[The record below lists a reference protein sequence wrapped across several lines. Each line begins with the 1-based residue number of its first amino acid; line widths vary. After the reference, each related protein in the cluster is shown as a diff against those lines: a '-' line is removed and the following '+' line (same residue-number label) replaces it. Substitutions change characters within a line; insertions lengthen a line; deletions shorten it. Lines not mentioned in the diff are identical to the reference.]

1 MNRLNRLNGIHQRAF
16 SLPPDNYPYKIE
28 PISMNNTKI
37 PFNKLNDDHVNHV
50 KHHHDSFISN
60 DDKQDPTDSELIL
73 QETFNNF
80 DMITR
85 QFIGL
90 SSSLNSL
97 NTDDD
102 SGYVHTSFGN
112 HNQLIDSI
120 YSNTNTTNTTTS
132 EDSSSI
138 SVNNNNNNNKDELLL
153 VMIEDLV
160 DWFKQMYPTMTN
172 GMNSDNFFD
181 YLSDGILLCHHATE
195 LHHRLTLEINQSI
208 NHSKSIPLHNIR
220 ISGIQVTLPKSSPI
234 YQKYEYHHHY
244 HHHHSSNAIISFIS
258 RNNVSNFLQWCRQ
271 LGMYNSILFES
282 EDLVCKKNL
291 RNVIV
296 CLLELA
302 RLGNYIHMCIP
313 DIVKLEIE
321 IDKQLTNEF
330 NQSINQYSINS
341 NHHHHQKINNNND
354 NDKNQLTYYRSNC
367 SIGLRK
373 QQQQQQDK
381 NISMNKT
388 NQHTLLDCNNNN
400 NTNNVKKEKQKQELQ
415 RPIVDFRSLDE
426 LVRELLSQCTCK
438 QTFPMVRIGEGRYLF
453 GDKGTQIFV
462 RILRNHV
469 MVRVGGGWDT
479 LSHFLSKYDECR
491 KVNPL
496 GSCKLNSMN
505 QNSKMNEDKTQNM
518 VECKLNVV
526 KKRTSSVTKEKQSHR
541 DNDHQD
547 DDNDTSDGK
556 VQLNHKTDSE
566 FMKSMKN
573 VNENQILAKK
583 SLEET
588 KCLTK
593 SQFFS
598 ELNLTSLN
606 NDNDDVDDLN
616 CSTHFP
622 RFIIADQYMKDP
634 TNSSTDVEETSFNDN
649 LTKDWSNESFDKLQS
664 LRNGITT
671 TNATTTTTTS
681 NSNINNKD
689 SNNGSKTNQNSLIR
703 KPFNTTDKLLK
714 QKSTITIIRNE
725 LDKSN
730 MKPYIVNRPCFP
742 NTTTPTAT
750 TNPTTSSSTTY
761 YINSRHCNSIQHQ
774 NPIENRLR
782 NNQNLSKSLNSL
794 NINCK
799 QSIDRKNSRPVERI
813 SVLPVIN
820 DTTTNIKSSKS
831 NNNKFTRNSYTTH
844 NHRIQSIKNHHVTER
859 KSTMQQLK
867 SSPLHHDNHHQSRNQ
882 QNQSRSKSANMFN
895 RKLSSTSTSTSASA
909 AAATAVASSSSSS
922 SSCKQ
927 VNHQL
932 INKPVQIVYTSV
944 ENKRHPDDY
953 VIDDHLYQSNHS
965 KQINPLISI
974 NSKLRHGSL
983 IPIST
988 RSSSGSRIPLK
999 QY

>member
-1 MNRLNRLNGIHQRAF
+1 MAFNPQDLSVSERIIRTNNSVQAKRSVYLSTDHPNIFTQLPYSYPNYTVYGSRGRSQSANMNMRMSVN
-16 SLPPDNYPYKIE
+16 
-28 PISMNNTKI
+28 SMNNAI
-37 PFNKLNDDHVNHV
+37 IDIIAL
-50 KHHHDSFISN
+50 SM
-60 DDKQDPTDSELIL
+60 TDFLVC
-73 QETFNNF
+73 TF
-80 DMITR
+80 
-85 QFIGL
+85 
-90 SSSLNSL
+90 
-97 NTDDD
+97 
-102 SGYVHTSFGN
+102 
-112 HNQLIDSI
+112 
-120 YSNTNTTNTTTS
+120 
-132 EDSSSI
+132 
-138 SVNNNNNNNKDELLL
+138 
-153 VMIEDLV
+153 
-160 DWFKQMYPTMTN
+160 
-172 GMNSDNFFD
+172 
-181 YLSDGILLCHHATE
+181 
-195 LHHRLTLEINQSI
+195 
-208 NHSKSIPLHNIR
+208 
-220 ISGIQVTLPKSSPI
+220 
-234 YQKYEYHHHY
+234 
-244 HHHHSSNAIISFIS
+244 SSN
-258 RNNVSNFLQWCRQ
+258 
-271 LGMYNSILFES
+271 
-282 EDLVCKKNL
+282 
-291 RNVIV
+291 
-296 CLLELA
+296 
-302 RLGNYIHMCIP
+302 
-313 DIVKLEIE
+313 
-321 IDKQLTNEF
+321 
-330 NQSINQYSINS
+330 
-341 NHHHHQKINNNND
+341 
-354 NDKNQLTYYRSNC
+354 
-367 SIGLRK
+367 
-373 QQQQQQDK
+373 
-381 NISMNKT
+381 
-388 NQHTLLDCNNNN
+388 
-400 NTNNVKKEKQKQELQ
+400 
-415 RPIVDFRSLDE
+415 
-426 LVRELLSQCTCK
+426 
-438 QTFPMVRIGEGRYLF
+438 
-453 GDKGTQIFV
+453 
-462 RILRNHV
+462 ILRNHV

-505 QNSKMNEDKTQNM
+505 QNSKLNEDKTQNM

-541 DNDHQD
+541 DNDHHD
-547 DDNDTSDGK
+547 DDNDSSNGK
-556 VQLNHKTDSE
+556 VQLNRKIDSE

-573 VNENQILAKK
+573 VNENQTHLKK
-583 SLEET
+583 SLEES

-606 NDNDDVDDLN
+606 NDNDDVDDGDLN

-649 LTKDWSNESFDKLQS
+649 LTKDWSNESFDKIQS

-671 TNATTTTTTS
+671 TNATTTNTTATTTTATTTTTTATTTS
-681 NSNINNKD
+681 NSNSNNKD
-689 SNNGSKTNQNSLIR
+689 SNNDSKTDQNSLIR

-742 NTTTPTAT
+742 NTTTPPT
-750 TNPTTSSSTTY
+750 TTTPTTSSSTAY

-774 NPIENRLR
+774 NPIENRLH

-813 SVLPVIN
+813 SVLPIMN
-820 DTTTNIKSSKS
+820 DTTTNKNSSKS

-844 NHRIQSIKNHHVTER
+844 NHRIQSIKSHHVTER

-867 SSPLHHDNHHQSRNQ
+867 SSPLHHDNHHHHHHQSRNQ

-895 RKLSSTSTSTSASA
+895 RKLSSTSTSASASA

-932 INKPVQIVYTSV
+932 INKPVQIVYTSG

-988 RSSSGSRIPLK
+988 RSYSSSRIPLK